1 MIKRDFVFNIKIGA
15 ALFASSV
22 IAVSL
27 DAFGFIHDDIFVQIV
42 LSGFL
47 IFTLFRVVAPYIF
60 TKMDPHGTPEM
71 QKNIRSN
78 ALGRFFIIED

>member
-1 MIKRDFVFNIKIGA
+1 MRSGVYMIKRDFVFNIKIGA

-42 LSGFL
+42 LWVLDIHAIPRCCAIYF
-47 IFTLFRVVAPYIF
+47 Y
-60 TKMDPHGTPEM
+60 
-71 QKNIRSN
+71 KNGSPRN
-78 ALGRFFIIED
+78 ARNAKKH